1 MLKVYGFS
9 RVNRLAHGV
18 TKDLRILWALEEM
31 QLHFELVGMDHP
43 AHALNTDAYR
53 KLSPFE
59 QIPAIDDDGVVL
71 SETAAILIYLA
82 KKAGKLIPRDPV
94 GEAQVVRWCFAAATT
109 VEMPLLNIAL
119 LDFAD
124 PADAGAKAQRGKMVG
139 WATQVLTG
147 LNRWLDGR
155 EFVATDSFTVAD
167 ILMSLTLNEVKDASL
182 FEPYAH
188 VRSYRDRCQAR
199 AAWRR
204 TFDSYCAR
212 VEAT

>member
-1 MLKVYGFS
+1 V
-9 RVNRLAHGV
+9 LARHAGSE
-18 TKDLRILWALEEM
+18 LWIGLAAGA
-31 QLHFELVGMDHP
+31 VRG
-43 AHALNTDAYR
+43 DAN
-53 KLSPFE
+53 
-59 QIPAIDDDGVVL
+59 
-71 SETAAILIYLA
+71 
-82 KKAGKLIPRDPV
+82 AGCAGGARGDPV

-119 LDFAD
+119 LDFTD
-124 PADAGAKAQRGKMVG
+124 PADAGAKAQRGRMVG
-139 WATQVLTG
+139 WANQVLTG

-155 EFVATDSFTVAD
+155 EFVATDTFTVAD

-188 VRSYRDRCQAR
+188 VRSYRARCQAR

-204 TFDSYCAR
+204 TFDSYRAR